1 MGTADADAGDWLV
14 TQVVY
19 QMGALSPDEQAAVY
33 GAGFS
38 YDSAG
43 SQKALPANTAQW
55 ISTVLLDFRTHP
67 CPFCEYG
74 LLEHSLSI
82 ADNGPMLV
90 CDSDGVSRSAW
101 VWHAGPQPLPLW
113 RILLAVVLWIGIP
126 LTSIGLAS
134 WLMPTIAA
142 FKYRQRRWALGAVIW
157 GLLTVALITAIELG
171 WEGSALGMLALLLW
185 FGGALYGGLQI
196 KGWLSAAP
204 PNRPS
209 RR

>member
-1 MGTADADAGDWLV
+1 VGTADADAGDWLV

-38 YDSAG
+38 YDSAS

-101 VWHAGPQPLPLW
+101 VWRAP
-113 RILLAVVLWIGIP
+113 
-126 LTSIGLAS
+126 TAS
-134 WLMPTIAA
+134 P
-142 FKYRQRRWALGAVIW
+142 
-157 GLLTVALITAIELG
+157 VAHSSG
-171 WEGSALGMLALLLW
+171 RSALDRHPAD
-185 FGGALYGGLQI
+185 F
-196 KGWLSAAP
+196 
-204 PNRPS
+204 NRPG
-209 RR
+209 